1 MNFFKKN
8 YIFALKPWQFH
19 YLFCSFG
26 PTRSKHLNN
35 PTKSHKKSI
44 KIPKMGRPES
54 NTTTIP
60 ETSHENLMKILKM
73 SRPESNTTKIPYIKI
88 YKNPKKT
95 HENPKTWGKV
105 ARAQI
110 CFFPLNRAY
119 INRILHFL
127 SSITFSKNFKLTI
140 KNINYLL
147 NRRPYIPTQHT
158 VPQAHYFFQAQHHC
172 NIFR

>member
-1 MNFFKKN
+1 
-8 YIFALKPWQFH
+8 
-19 YLFCSFG
+19 
-26 PTRSKHLNN
+26 
-35 PTKSHKKSI
+35 
-44 KIPKMGRPES
+44 MGRPES

-147 NRRPYIPTQHT
+147 NRRPYIPTHHDT
-158 VPQAHYFFQAQHHC
+158 MPQTHYFSKHSISSY
-172 NIFR
+172 IFLQLHPRTDGLVFTIVVQPRW

>member
-1 MNFFKKN
+1 
-8 YIFALKPWQFH
+8 
-19 YLFCSFG
+19 
-26 PTRSKHLNN
+26 
-35 PTKSHKKSI
+35 
-44 KIPKMGRPES
+44 MGRPES

-88 YKNPKKT
+88 YKNPKKS

-172 NIFR
+172 NIFRQLHPQTDGLVFTIGGPAPLVRLWVPGLPKQIPQVSKRNSLELPRD